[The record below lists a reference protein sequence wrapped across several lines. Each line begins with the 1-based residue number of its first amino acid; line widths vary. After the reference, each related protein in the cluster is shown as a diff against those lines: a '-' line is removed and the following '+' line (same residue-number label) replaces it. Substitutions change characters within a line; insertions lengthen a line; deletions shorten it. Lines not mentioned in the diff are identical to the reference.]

1 MLSMPL
7 TQREGV
13 AVLASVGV
21 CSLELAEA
29 PKTDQKMG
37 PSGPLSWASLDPNC
51 IQNALLS
58 PMVCLARGMER
69 RRGGSAS
76 VF

>member
-1 MLSMPL
+1 MLEVRNPRESAGKGKWRLSTLGGPWSWGAELMPL

-29 PKTDQKMG
+29 PKTDQKVG
-37 PSGPLSWASLDPNC
+37 PSGPLSWAV
-51 IQNALLS
+51 S
-58 PMVCLARGMER
+58 PR
-69 RRGGSAS
+69 
-76 VF
+76 